1 MNDFQII
8 LKNKKLK
15 SYRLLGFIILLLN
28 TALLLYFLWSP
39 MKRSAAF
46 LSLAILAVYFLLQ
59 WNYIRKGK
67 QSFFFNEFIFFILG
81 ICWINLENYYAVAI
95 NFVIGILFYLA
106 VQKLSI
112 FFSAKGV
119 IINFFPKKQY
129 SWDQLSNVVLKD
141 GLLTLDFK
149 NNKLFQV
156 EIEDELAINERE
168 FNLFAGSE
176 IKSIK

>member
-1 MNDFQII
+1 MNDYQII
-8 LKNKKLK
+8 LKNKKIK

-28 TALLLYFLWSP
+28 TAFLLYFLWSP
-39 MKRSAAF
+39 LKRSAAF

-59 WNYIRKGK
+59 WNYIRKGR

-95 NFVIGILFYLA
+95 NFVIGVLFYMA

-112 FFSAKGV
+112 FISSKGV
-119 IINFFPKKQY
+119 TINFFPKKEY
-129 SWDQLSNVVLKD
+129 DWDVFSNVVLKD

-149 NNKLFQV
+149 NNKLFQG
-156 EIEDELAINERE
+156 EIEDEKTINERE
-168 FNLFAGSE
+168 FNSFAVTE
-176 IKSIK
+176 LKSIK